1 MKVYIV
7 IAYRRDT
14 LQPLKGVAKVFLR
27 KQQALDYCGMHPE
40 ESDYTCPVIIES
52 AIEPVE

>member
-27 KQQALDYCGMHPE
+27 KQQALDYCGKHPE